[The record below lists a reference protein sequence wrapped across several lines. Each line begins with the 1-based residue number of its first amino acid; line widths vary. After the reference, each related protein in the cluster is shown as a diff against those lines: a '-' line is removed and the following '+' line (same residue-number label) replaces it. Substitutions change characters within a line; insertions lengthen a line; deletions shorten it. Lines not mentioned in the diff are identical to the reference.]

1 MDTDYRIKYTDH
13 ANTLN
18 SKPNISSACYRSI
31 EYAASPIFAPLHSE
45 NAILLKDVSPGHHR
59 TVLTSQNANGG
70 EQYEY
75 GFLPATLVL
84 SEIND
89 TYTTLSESTQQKQS
103 TGNQQALEFN
113 EI

>member
-1 MDTDYRIKYTDH
+1 MFQAPVIDR
-13 ANTLN
+13 
-18 SKPNISSACYRSI
+18 SSNFLTR
-31 EYAASPIFAPLHSE
+31 YAASPIFAPLHSE
-45 NAILLKDVSPGHHR
+45 NAILLKDVSPRHHR

-70 EQYEY
+70 GQYEY

-89 TYTTLSESTQQKQS
+89 TYTTLSESTQRKQS
-103 TGNQQALEFN
+103 AGNQQTLEFN